1 MADEKESKDDQ
12 IWDLFDPI
20 SEILSGKER
29 ETKNKVQTHADKEIL
44 LKPEPPI
51 EQLEELTRTTEA
63 PNEIAQGVKEVE
75 VKMERESEESHG
87 LHRWFGFFSPT
98 RKQETKDKERIVSSS
113 ATGDDLRADDGSE
126 QGLGGWM
133 MDGGNVQS
141 PTERA
146 RNGEP
151 TVADGKTFFNVG
163 KDVEFVKKG
172 SDVATPEVGFKLST
186 RFKLSKNIILSLKL
200 FKAPEILLYANC
212 NMPAG
217 LSDLF
222 NIHDLS
228 SVEIALFFIHRTL

>member
-1 MADEKESKDDQ
+1 MANEKESKDDQ

-29 ETKNKVQTHADKEIL
+29 ETRNKVQTQTNTEIL

-63 PNEIAQGVKEVE
+63 PNEIAQGVKEEE
-75 VKMERESEESHG
+75 VKMEREIEEGGERNGENSRPSEESHG

-98 RKQETKDKERIVSSS
+98 RKEETKDKERIVSSS

-126 QGLGGWM
+126 QGSGGRM

-151 TVADGKTFFNVG
+151 TVADEKTFFNVG

-172 SDVATPEVGFKLST
+172 IDVATPEVGFKLST
-186 RFKLSKNIILSLKL
+186 RFKLS
-200 FKAPEILLYANC
+200 
-212 NMPAG
+212 
-217 LSDLF
+217 
-222 NIHDLS
+222 
-228 SVEIALFFIHRTL
+228 